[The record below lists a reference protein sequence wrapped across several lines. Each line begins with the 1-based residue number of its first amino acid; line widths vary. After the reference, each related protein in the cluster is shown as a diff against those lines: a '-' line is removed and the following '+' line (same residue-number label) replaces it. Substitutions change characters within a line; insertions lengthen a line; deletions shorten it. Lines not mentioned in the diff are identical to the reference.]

1 MTIIPPDFQLFLAIK
16 SKFSMSLLNT
26 TKTSQTNLPIVPCI
40 QALMAYVGGFLKS
53 YK

>member
-1 MTIIPPDFQLFLAIK
+1 
-16 SKFSMSLLNT
+16 MSLLNT
-26 TKTSQTNLPIVPCI
+26 TKTNQTNLPIVPCI